1 MGRPFGLDYGA
12 IMTVGAHRGADLSLL
27 AEVLPSVEAAI
38 LAMYA
43 AHSEGD

>member
-12 IMTVGAHRGADLSLL
+12 IMTVGAHRGADLALL
-27 AEVLPSVEAAI
+27 AETLPAAEAAI

-43 AHSEGD
+43 ANSGD